1 MGHTKKIF
9 LKTVP
14 EIVHNN
20 LNRVFYFSERENH
33 LMIFLKLLSYYTG
46 ALKKFFKPHCVKVF
60 KNSLYFQSLVCI
72 DVCFHF

>member
-20 LNRVFYFSERENH
+20 LNRVFYFSEREN
-33 LMIFLKLLSYYTG
+33 LICYDELGMR
-46 ALKKFFKPHCVKVF
+46 
-60 KNSLYFQSLVCI
+60 
-72 DVCFHF
+72 